1 MPATGPDRLPQEPP
15 YGPPFETPDPLDAP
29 AAQPTPHRHRLW
41 PTAVVAMF
49 AAVLGGLVV
58 IAALA
63 LTGNFNDEPITV
75 VAPPAPTVPQTIV
88 QPPTTAI
95 IPGTADGDVAVV
107 VAEKVV
113 PSIVTVDVGS
123 VDAGALVATGSGSG
137 VVFDRE
143 GHVIT
148 NHHVVADAEAASV
161 VLHDGRS
168 YEAEIIGSDELTDLA
183 VLKIDATDL
192 TPIDIGEATSLVI
205 GETAIAVGNPLGQEG
220 GASLT
225 VGVISALDRIV
236 AFGSGETLY
245 GMLQTDAPINS
256 GSSGGALV
264 DGDGTLIGIT
274 SAIGVSDAGAEGIG
288 YAIPVELV
296 QRVTDEVIETGMVRH
311 SFLGIEGGN
320 HFTETADG
328 AIAPAGAVIN
338 SLLGDES
345 AAAVAGLEDGDVIV
359 RVGESSVDSMQDL
372 VVALRLYRVGEE
384 VEVEVIRD
392 GATVSHT
399 VTLIERPENP

>member
-1 MPATGPDRLPQEPP
+1 ML
-15 YGPPFETPDPLDAP
+15 
-29 AAQPTPHRHRLW
+29 
-41 PTAVVAMF
+41 

-63 LTGNFNDEPITV
+63 LTGNFDDEPITV
-75 VAPPAPTVPQTIV
+75 VAPPAPTVPPTIV
-88 QPPTTAI
+88 QAPTTES
-95 IPGTADGDVAVV
+95 IPGTANDDVAVV
-107 VAEKVV
+107 VAQKVV

-123 VDAGALVATGSGSG
+123 VDDGALVATGSGSG
-137 VVFDRE
+137 VVLDHE

-148 NHHVVADAEAASV
+148 NHHVVADAAAASV

-168 YEAEIIGSDELTDLA
+168 YEADIIGSDALTDLA
-183 VLKIDATDL
+183 VLKIEATDL
-192 TPIDIGEATSLVI
+192 TPIDIGEATTLVI

-236 AFGSGETLY
+236 AFGTSDILY

-264 DGDGTLIGIT
+264 DGEGALIGIT
-274 SAIGVSDAGAEGIG
+274 SAIGVSNAGAEGIG
-288 YAIPVELV
+288 YAIPVELA
-296 QRVTDEVIETGMVRH
+296 QRVTDEIIETGLVRH

-338 SLLGDES
+338 SLLGGES
-345 AAAVAGLEDGDVIV
+345 AAAAAGLEDGDVIV
-359 RVGESSVDSMQDL
+359 RVGESSVTSMQDL

-392 GATVSHT
+392 GAAVSRT